1 MAKSSPLERTSVQ
14 LMIGAALLALLA
26 NSAVDQTDD
35 KLPWEVTLTGFC
47 LFAVVFTAIYAKRT
61 EVAVSIVT
69 IVGMIVPTYFVHYME
84 VPCSNWLLGS
94 QFPLAAPPKEVLAGI
109 FAAAPNAS
117 RYDGLLPGGL
127 SVYHFSLFNPSMA
140 VTANTSE
147 IYHSGLMLDDKLT
160 KARTHDYLLL
170 SSPRKVRRKTEAVSI
185 LARVPTKFVVWPP
198 EAEDY
203 SFSLQTASNMVMPP
217 TLIGELVKLDKGR
230 PRAILLRNSAQFCA
244 IRRNSL
250 TQCCAILSD
259 ATLHRPRRPRDRRD
273 QVEAQPAPLPARRVQ
288 SVLGRP
294 RRPALQ
300 PRHVQGPQQLQRW
313 RRRELSVIGVRSA

>member
-26 NSAVDQTDD
+26 NSAVDQTED

-47 LFAVVFTAIYAKRT
+47 LFAVVFAAIYAKRT

-230 PRAILLRNSAQFCA
+230 PRAILLRNSAQFG
-244 IRRNSL
+244 
-250 TQCCAILSD
+250 AILSD
-259 ATLHRPRRPRDRRD
+259 ADLHHHAPRPRDRRD

-288 SVLGRP
+288 GVLGRP

-300 PRHVQGPQQLQRW
+300 PRHVQGPQQLQRR

>member
-47 LFAVVFTAIYAKRT
+47 LFAVVFAAIYAKRT

-230 PRAILLRNSAQFCA
+230 PRAILRRNSAQFCA
-244 IRRNSL
+244 
-250 TQCCAILSD
+250 
-259 ATLHRPRRPRDRRD
+259 TL
-273 QVEAQPAPLPARRVQ
+273 
-288 SVLGRP
+288 
-294 RRPALQ
+294 
-300 PRHVQGPQQLQRW
+300 
-313 RRRELSVIGVRSA
+313 

>member
-47 LFAVVFTAIYAKRT
+47 LFAVVFAAIYAKRT

-217 TLIGELVKLDKGR
+217 TLIGELCMANVEWEDDVVVVYFQGKQGLELRRYMREDAIGEPEMCVAWRIPTSKGM
-230 PRAILLRNSAQFCA
+230 
-244 IRRNSL
+244 
-250 TQCCAILSD
+250 
-259 ATLHRPRRPRDRRD
+259 
-273 QVEAQPAPLPARRVQ
+273 VEWVRVFKEKMDGLPNDPVDTKAP
-288 SVLGRP
+288 
-294 RRPALQ
+294 
-300 PRHVQGPQQLQRW
+300 
-313 RRRELSVIGVRSA
+313 IG

>member
-47 LFAVVFTAIYAKRT
+47 LFAVVFAAIYAKRT

-217 TLIGELVKLDKGR
+217 TLIGELVKLDKGT
-230 PRAILLRNSAQFCA
+230 PLRTSAQFCA
-244 IRRNSL
+244 QLSG
-250 TQCCAILSD
+250 AILSD
-259 ATLHRPRRPRDRRD
+259 ASSTTLAGHAIDVIKSKHNLRPFLLDVYKVCWGDPGDPHFNPD
-273 QVEAQPAPLPARRVQ
+273 TCKDHNNYNDGDDENYP
-288 SVLGRP
+288 
-294 RRPALQ
+294 
-300 PRHVQGPQQLQRW
+300 
-313 RRRELSVIGVRSA
+313 

>member
-1 MAKSSPLERTSVQ
+1 MMGNEFFSPV
-14 LMIGAALLALLA
+14 
-26 NSAVDQTDD
+26 
-35 KLPWEVTLTGFC
+35 
-47 LFAVVFTAIYAKRT
+47 
-61 EVAVSIVT
+61 
-69 IVGMIVPTYFVHYME
+69 
-84 VPCSNWLLGS
+84 
-94 QFPLAAPPKEVLAGI
+94 
-109 FAAAPNAS
+109 AAPNAS

-217 TLIGELVKLDKGR
+217 TLIGELVKLDKGT
-230 PRAILLRNSAQFCA
+230 PLRTSAQFCA
-244 IRRNSL
+244 QLSG
-250 TQCCAILSD
+250 AILSD
-259 ATLHRPRRPRDRRD
+259 ASSTTLAGHAIDVIKSKHNLRPFLLDVYKVCWGDPGDPHFNPD
-273 QVEAQPAPLPARRVQ
+273 TCKDHNNYNDGDDENYP
-288 SVLGRP
+288 
-294 RRPALQ
+294 
-300 PRHVQGPQQLQRW
+300 
-313 RRRELSVIGVRSA
+313 

>member
-1 MAKSSPLERTSVQ
+1 MAKSNPLERTSVQ

-47 LFAVVFTAIYAKRT
+47 LFAVVFAAIYAKRT

-217 TLIGELVKLDKGR
+217 TLIGELVKLDKGT
-230 PRAILLRNSAQFCA
+230 PLRTSAQFCA
-244 IRRNSL
+244 QLSG
-250 TQCCAILSD
+250 AILSD
-259 ATLHRPRRPRDRRD
+259 ASSTTLAGHAIDVIKSKHNLRPFLLDVYKVCWGDPGDPHFNPD
-273 QVEAQPAPLPARRVQ
+273 TCKDHNNYNDGDDENYP
-288 SVLGRP
+288 
-294 RRPALQ
+294 
-300 PRHVQGPQQLQRW
+300 
-313 RRRELSVIGVRSA
+313 

>member
-47 LFAVVFTAIYAKRT
+47 LFAVVFAAIYAKRT

-230 PRAILLRNSAQFCA
+230 PRAILPRNSAQFGA
-244 IRRNSL
+244 ILRRNSP
-250 TQCCAILSD
+250 TQCFAILSD
-259 ATLHRPRRPRDRRD
+259 ASSTTLPGHAIDVIKSKHNLRPFLLDVYKVCWGDPGDPHFNPD
-273 QVEAQPAPLPARRVQ
+273 TCKDHNNYNDGDDENYP
-288 SVLGRP
+288 
-294 RRPALQ
+294 
-300 PRHVQGPQQLQRW
+300 
-313 RRRELSVIGVRSA
+313 